1 MIQPGRDRF
10 AVFCVALFA
19 PVLAGACGGMAVK
32 SGTPAPCTSGV
43 LMHIPLGSST
53 AAMAA
58 PTVKVCR
65 NGSECYTST
74 FLPLPSTVNNGPPT
88 QAMSDTVPIT
98 GTLWLNSDSSITI
111 DIEWDFA
118 DQSLLVDGDH
128 YVVTI
133 ADGAGVATTVLDKIA
148 AYVRGAP
155 GAADSG
161 PTCVQA
167 TLGP

>member
-1 MIQPGRDRF
+1 
-10 AVFCVALFA
+10 
-19 PVLAGACGGMAVK
+19 MAVK

-43 LMHIPLGSST
+43 LIHIPLGSST

-74 FLPLPSTVNNGPPT
+74 FPPLPSVVNNGT
-88 QAMSDTVPIT
+88 IQAMSDTVPIT
-98 GTLWLNSDSSITI
+98 GTLWLNSDSSITL
-111 DIEWDFA
+111 DIEWDTA
-118 DQSLLVDGDH
+118 DESQLVDGDH

-148 AYVRGAP
+148 TYVRSAP
-155 GAADSG
+155 GVADSR
-161 PTCVQA
+161 PICLQA
-167 TLGP
+167 TLSP